1 MFPGDREVLVTAA
14 LPYVNGECHIGHLR
28 TYVPADIFTRTL
40 RKLGY
45 KVLFV
50 CGSDTHAAKDPALAH
65 ASLTSDPSPS
75 GNRDALSFPPFTLM
89 MERRIKEEDKSGGG
103 SGE

>member
-14 LPYVNGECHIGHLR
+14 LPYVNGECHVGHLR
-28 TYVPADIFTRTL
+28 TYVPADIFTRIL

-45 KVLFV
+45 EVLFV

-65 ASLTSDPSPS
+65 VSLTSDPSPS
-75 GNRDALSFPPFTLM
+75 GNRDASLFPPFTLM
-89 MERRIKEEDKSGGG
+89 RERRSK
-103 SGE
+103 

>member
-1 MFPGDREVLVTAA
+1 MFPRDRVVLVTAA

-28 TYVPADIFTRTL
+28 TYVPADIFTRML

-50 CGSDTHAAKDPALAH
+50 CGSDTHVAKDPAPAH
-65 ASLTSDPSPS
+65 ATSNPSSS
-75 GNRDALSFPPFTLM
+75 GSRVPRHFPLL
-89 MERRIKEEDKSGGG
+89 RL
-103 SGE
+103 

>member
-40 RKLGY
+40 RKLRY
-45 KVLFV
+45 EVLFV
-50 CGSDTHAAKDPALAH
+50 CGSDTHAAKYPAPAH
-65 ASLTSDPSPS
+65 ASLTSDSSPS
-75 GNRDALSFPPFTLM
+75 GNRDASSFPPFTLM

>member
-1 MFPGDREVLVTAA
+1 MCGVSGEECVVEERRCIRMFPEREVLVTAA

-50 CGSDTHAAKDPALAH
+50 CGSDTHAAKYPAPAH
-65 ASLTSDPSPS
+65 ASLTSDP
-75 GNRDALSFPPFTLM
+75 L
-89 MERRIKEEDKSGGG
+89 
-103 SGE
+103 

>member
-1 MFPGDREVLVTAA
+1 MFLRDREVLVTAA

-28 TYVPADIFTRTL
+28 TYVPADIFMRTL

-50 CGSDTHAAKDPALAH
+50 CGSDTHAAKYPAPAH
-65 ASLTSDPSPS
+65 ASLTSGPSSS
-75 GNRDALSFPPFTLM
+75 GNRVPRHFPLL
-89 MERRIKEEDKSGGG
+89 RL
-103 SGE
+103 

>member
-1 MFPGDREVLVTAA
+1 MFPRDRVVLVTAA

-28 TYVPADIFTRTL
+28 TYVPADIFTRML
-40 RKLGY
+40 RKLRY
-45 KVLFV
+45 EVLFV
-50 CGSDTHAAKDPALAH
+50 CGSDTHAAKDPAPAH
-65 ASLTSDPSPS
+65 ATSDLSSS

-89 MERRIKEEDKSGGG
+89 RERRIKEENKSGGG